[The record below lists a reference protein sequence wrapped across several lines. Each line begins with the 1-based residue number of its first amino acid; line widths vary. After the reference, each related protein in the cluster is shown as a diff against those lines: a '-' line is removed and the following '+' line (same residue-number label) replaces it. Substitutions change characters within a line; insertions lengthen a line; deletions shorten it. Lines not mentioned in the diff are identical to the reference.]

1 MEREEEED
9 GEKPFNLNNG
19 RVLETFEGE
28 GVFWEKG
35 EEQITLGWRKRVK
48 KKEEAMSLDYF

>member
-28 GVFWEKG
+28 SFERRAKNR
-35 EEQITLGWRKRVK
+35 LH
-48 KKEEAMSLDYF
+48 